1 MKKLENNNK
10 IPKAKFLSSDITCFE
25 NQMSDRHACMPI
37 PTGPNRACLIVK
49 ATYSSPF
56 DNSALTVSK

>member
-10 IPKAKFLSSDITCFE
+10 IPKFLSSNITCFE

-37 PTGPNRACLIVK
+37 PTGPV
-49 ATYSSPF
+49 
-56 DNSALTVSK
+56 